1 VPGYANP
8 FGLYNFEADC
18 LLTFFSSAIPTVPNG
33 GNHTPAFT
41 AAAGTIA
48 AHEAA
53 MNITKGLAV
62 TTYRVLTD
70 SDFFSKV
77 QSFKS
82 FLRDSGVFVQS

>member
-1 VPGYANP
+1 MPGYGNP
-8 FGLYNFEADC
+8 FDQCNFEADC
-18 LLTFFSSAIPTVPNG
+18 LLLFFPPAIPTVPNG

-41 AAAGTIA
+41 AAAGAIG

-77 QSFKS
+77 YSSKS
-82 FLRDSGVFVQS
+82 FLPDSEVVTGS